1 MLVAQYFA
9 KNVPRFLE
17 AKSNKHWDVFE
28 TEELRDKTMGLIG
41 WVVYILAM
49 VYASC

>member
-1 MLVAQYFA
+1 MLCCQYFA

-17 AKSNKHWDVFE
+17 AKTRQHWDVFE

-41 WVVYILAM
+41 
-49 VYASC
+49 